1 MGGSFV
7 PKKTETCHFLKGTKN
22 DHVCPHPRKMK
33 KSERP
38 PRQLAYKEL
47 EVVFCVFPFAAFKI
61 PSPPSPKILSPASYL
76 YFGYFRLDFW
86 DLDFELCL
94 IYFVYFG
101 FK

>member
-22 DHVCPHPRKMK
+22 DHVCPHPRNMK

-47 EVVFCVFPFAAFKI
+47 EVVFCVVPFAAFKI
-61 PSPPSPKILSPASYL
+61 QSPPSPKIGSPASYSIWIL
-76 YFGYFRLDFW
+76 DISASIFG
-86 DLDFELCL
+86 
-94 IYFVYFG
+94 I
-101 FK
+101 